1 MKKFK
6 RIILGLG
13 LLSAGYFMYQHFLAA
28 PQSAQVHYITE
39 PVKRGD
45 LDKSV
50 LATGSVRASQ
60 RTEVGAQVSGK
71 IQKLYVE
78 MGQVVQKG
86 QLIAEIDSE
95 TQQNELNTARAELA
109 SSQAQLHSRRVALN
123 VAQAN
128 YTRLSTLYRQKST
141 SLSELE
147 KAQNELALAK
157 ANLEEINVQ
166 IQVKEIAVNTAKTN
180 LGYTKILSP
189 IDGVVVSIP
198 ISEGQTVNANQTSPT
213 IVQVANVDKA
223 LIKFEIAEGDIAQVK
238 PEQTVSF
245 TPLADPG
252 RRYQGTIFSVD
263 PALTTLTD
271 NTYKEAS
278 GNSDAVYYYANA
290 LIENHDHHLR
300 IGMTVQGKVII
311 AEKKAVLLVPNSALK
326 KQGQTA
332 SVQVLE
338 KGKAVEKTVTI
349 GLSDNNYTEILTGLN
364 EGESVITTQ
373 RTEGEPVGGG
383 NVRLRF

>member
-1 MKKFK
+1 MKKSK
-6 RIILGLG
+6 SIVILLALLG
-13 LLSAGYFMYQHFLAA
+13 AGYFIYQQFFA
-28 PQSAQVHYITE
+28 PQQTAQIHYITE
-39 PVKRGD
+39 PVTRGD

-78 MGQVVQKG
+78 MGQAVQKG

-95 TQQNELNTARAELA
+95 TQQNELNTAQAELSA
-109 SSQAQLHSRRVALN
+109 SQTQLQSRQVALN
-123 VAQAN
+123 VAQSN
-128 YTRLSTLYRQKST
+128 YNRLSTLYRQKST

-147 KAQNELALAK
+147 KAQNDLALAK
-157 ANLEEINVQ
+157 ANLEEIKVQ
-166 IQVKEIAVNTAKTN
+166 IQVKQIAVNTAKTN

-198 ISEGQTVNANQTSPT
+198 ISEGQTVNSNQTSPT

-238 PEQTVSF
+238 PQQTVSF
-245 TPLADPG
+245 TPLADPEQ
-252 RRYQGTIFSVD
+252 RYQGTIHSVD

-290 LIENHDHHLR
+290 LIDNHDHRLR

-311 AEKKAVLLVPNSALK
+311 AQKKGVLLVPSNALK
-326 KQGQTA
+326 KQGQSA

-338 KGKAVEKTVTI
+338 NNKAVEKTVTL
-349 GLSDNNYTEILTGLN
+349 GLSDSRYTEITSGLN
-364 EGESVITTQ
+364 EGEQVITTQ
-373 RTEGEPVGGG
+373 RAEGEQVGNG
-383 NVRLRF
+383 NMRLRF